1 MFSDVG
7 TGQLQPLLGSALD
20 NVSEPP
26 NRGAAAS
33 WPQIV
38 EALLSRRDAEPY
50 PKALR

>member
-1 MFSDVG
+1 MFLDVG
-7 TGQLQPLLGSALD
+7 TGQLQPQLGSALD

-38 EALLSRRDAEPY
+38 EALL
-50 PKALR
+50 